1 MHKTIFGSLNFWS
14 FARSFMC
21 ISLKCY
27 RHFCSWTV
35 TDIFWKKLR
44 ILNFFFAP
52 ALLCI
57 SRSQEILDM
66 CTIFPPWKHH
76 FSLNGRSVFEPC
88 FLKLLTD
95 LTFFRLYCFT
105 YGSYVVARSVSPSSM
120 LDLLV
125 ALFVLLNWQQFN
137 VPYRYKKE
145 GKIWAKWY
153 TAWRDRRLCC

>member
-1 MHKTIFGSLNFWS
+1 MVYIWTNARSVFCSVCTEQYLGSLNFWS

-66 CTIFPPWKHH
+66 CTISPPESTTFHLMVDLYLNHAFLNFWLTWPFSGYIVSPMGLMLLQGQYRHH
-76 FSLNGRSVFEPC
+76 LC
-88 FLKLLTD
+88 
-95 LTFFRLYCFT
+95 LTF
-105 YGSYVVARSVSPSSM
+105 
-120 LDLLV
+120 
-125 ALFVLLNWQQFN
+125 
-137 VPYRYKKE
+137 
-145 GKIWAKWY
+145 
-153 TAWRDRRLCC
+153 